1 LPKIVFIALACSP
14 HCLVGALAA
23 EWMFDPYGAVLSSP
37 RSRLTCQRGDQ
48 VMGWCKPAQS
58 GSSIGAMGGTRK
70 GSSGP
75 ASHLNAPGR
84 STAGAYPR
92 AGTRKRSSTLDLID
106 REHRSSTKS
115 ADDRGG
121 PNRWTLYLKKRF
133 QPGRPASARRA
144 SRKDQEGGQHTHP
157 PCSARLTTTFDRRQ
171 LNAANGRKKIDL
183 SCFYVTLGSQDD
195 RPTRLFCSS
204 LFSAAGPS
212 HIRASL
218 IYFGYQR

>member
-1 LPKIVFIALACSP
+1 MALSRRRDQCQPPIAGVPPHSSLIVEASVRLPRHWFQW
-14 HCLVGALAA
+14 GNQFA
-23 EWMFDPYGAVLSSP
+23 ENRFHRLGPLTSLLGWSARGRMMFDPYGAVLSSP

-106 REHRSSTKS
+106 WEHRSSAKS
-115 ADDRGG
+115 ADAIVEGRTVG
-121 PNRWTLYLKKRF
+121 LY
-133 QPGRPASARRA
+133 
-144 SRKDQEGGQHTHP
+144 
-157 PCSARLTTTFDRRQ
+157 
-171 LNAANGRKKIDL
+171 I
-183 SCFYVTLGSQDD
+183 
-195 RPTRLFCSS
+195 
-204 LFSAAGPS
+204 
-212 HIRASL
+212 
-218 IYFGYQR
+218 